1 MEQYNK
7 SAILLEKNGKMY
19 SSNCTN
25 HIKVQL
31 SFTKDIIVCGDLSMY
46 YFPTEKMWAHVFTK
60 HLHRTTFKKIRAM
73 LMNCLVDYIDS
84 CTKDMDKIEGVFKID
99 YFSIPSHSTK
109 PLEKKLFFFA
119 SPQECVEVVSKQWGH
134 QNSKEPKVI
143 HLEPVVRTSDYYFSR
158 IGEVPQFTYP
168 RRSTICHQIIRNL
181 PILEHL
187 GLSTN
192 LSVNIGLLF

>member
-73 LMNCLVDYIDS
+73 LMNCPVEYAETVFEVI
-84 CTKDMDKIEGVFKID
+84 DKISGV
-99 YFSIPSHSTK
+99 H
-109 PLEKKLFFFA
+109 
-119 SPQECVEVVSKQWGH
+119 
-134 QNSKEPKVI
+134 EPI
-143 HLEPVVRTSDYYFSR
+143 
-158 IGEVPQFTYP
+158 FT
-168 RRSTICHQIIRNL
+168 RFRHNEQSM
-181 PILEHL
+181 
-187 GLSTN
+187 
-192 LSVNIGLLF
+192 